1 VFHLINN
8 NIMSGSLLEGFSNV
22 SQGDVGMAMQVAKVL
37 PAIVNFSQAN
47 KAKKQE
53 KEYLGKIKELEE
65 NRQAIPNPY
74 VNIKN
79 PYANLAVAT
88 QAARIKAEETDKALA
103 NTLDTLRETG
113 ASAGGATALAQ
124 AAAKS
129 KQEVSAGI
137 EKQEMANEVL
147 RAKGEMAVM
156 QADASGKIFT
166 FKAQEDRDNVQLDR
180 LQSLANLEAQRRQ
193 QGQAVGIGSV
203 MSGLKGASGLI
214 KPQGG
219 SNTISGNE
227 MSFLDNSPISNPE
240 YGFGNVPDGTIYGND
255 QFGNEMSFAPG
266 TEIGG

>member
-8 NIMSGSLLEGFSNV
+8 NIMGDISSFFSNL
-22 SQGDVGMAMQVAKVL
+22 DPEQVKMGLEIAKVV
-37 PAIVNFSQAN
+37 PGIMGANQAN
-47 KAKKQE
+47 KAKNKE
-53 KEYLGKIKELEE
+53 KEYLGKIKELEK

-74 VNIKN
+74 ANIKN

-137 EKQEMANEVL
+137 EKQEQANEVL

-166 FKAQEDRDNVQLDR
+166 FNAQEARDNILLDR
-180 LQSLANLEAQRRQ
+180 YQALANMEAQRRQ
-193 QGQAVGIGSV
+193 QGQAVGVGSV

-214 KPQGG
+214 KPQGADA
-219 SNTISGNE
+219 S
-227 MSFLDNSPISNPE
+227 
-240 YGFGNVPDGTIYGND
+240 YVPDANASAADGSGFMNV
-255 QFGNEMSFAPG
+255 GSSS
-266 TEIGG
+266 GGGVVETGFIMDPSGAVSGSAAGG

>member
-1 VFHLINN
+1 
-8 NIMSGSLLEGFSNV
+8 MSGSLLEGFSNV

-37 PAIVNFSQAN
+37 PAIVGFSQAN

-74 VNIKN
+74 ANIKN

-129 KQEVSAGI
+129 KQEVSASI
-137 EKQEMANEVL
+137 EKQEQANEVL
-147 RAKGEMAVM
+147 RARGEMAVM

-166 FKAQEDRDNVQLDR
+166 FKSQEARDNAQLDR

-203 MSGLKGASGLI
+203 MSGLKGGSGLI
-214 KPQGG
+214 KPQGSSSTSNIDASSLGLDPVNLG
-219 SNTISGNE
+219 SSSSMLNSGGGTSGFDTSG
-227 MSFLDNSPISNPE
+227 MSLGVD
-240 YGFGNVPDGTIYGND
+240 T
-255 QFGNEMSFAPG
+255 SF
-266 TEIGG
+266 T

>member
-1 VFHLINN
+1 MGDLSSF
-8 NIMSGSLLEGFSNV
+8 FSNL
-22 SQGDVGMAMQVAKVL
+22 DPEQVKMGLEIAKVV
-37 PAIVNFSQAN
+37 PGIIGANQAN
-47 KAKKQE
+47 KAKNKE
-53 KEYLGKIKELEE
+53 KEYLGKIKELEK

-74 VNIKN
+74 ANIKN

-137 EKQEMANEVL
+137 EKQEQANEVL

-166 FKAQEDRDNVQLDR
+166 FNAQEARDNILLDR
-180 LQSLANLEAQRRQ
+180 YQALANMEAQKRQ

-214 KPQGG
+214 KPQGADASYMSNASVSSFGDDNFIG
-219 SNTISGNE
+219 SPSEADFMSSSAGGLNSGGDPF
-227 MSFLDNSPISNPE
+227 SGIDI
-240 YGFGNVPDGTIYGND
+240 
-255 QFGNEMSFAPG
+255 PG
-266 TEIGG
+266 

>member
-1 VFHLINN
+1 MGDISSF
-8 NIMSGSLLEGFSNV
+8 FSNL
-22 SQGDVGMAMQVAKVL
+22 DPEQVKMGLEIAKVV
-37 PAIVNFSQAN
+37 PGIMGANQAN
-47 KAKKQE
+47 KAKNKE
-53 KEYLGKIKELEE
+53 KEYLGKIKELEK

-74 VNIKN
+74 ANIKN

-137 EKQEMANEVL
+137 EKQEQANEVL

-166 FKAQEDRDNVQLDR
+166 FNAQEARDNAQLDR
-180 LQSLANLEAQRRQ
+180 LQSLANLEAQRKQ

-219 SNTISGNE
+219 SNASSGIDASSLGLDPVNLGSSSNMLNSGGGTSGFDTSG
-227 MSFLDNSPISNPE
+227 MSLGVD
-240 YGFGNVPDGTIYGND
+240 T
-255 QFGNEMSFAPG
+255 SFPQLNY
-266 TEIGG
+266 